1 MIIDTGK
8 GEGPGASRAI
18 NPDHNPRDRNWDIK
32 GNTSINR
39 GLRFSTISNKDNSN
53 KDNHRFRNLK
63 GNHKED
69 PRLNNHNSNNINR
82 RFSNPRDSRNPNNR
96 DSNNPRF
103 SNPNNSILNLRAS
116 NTRED
121 HNPHILKESLKE
133 EMQNTE
139 SRRLMSHLAAK

>member
-82 RFSNPRDSRNPNNR
+82 RFSNPRDSRNP
-96 DSNNPRF
+96 SN
-103 SNPNNSILNLRAS
+103 STLNLRAS

-133 EMQNTE
+133 GMKNIE
-139 SRRLMSHLAAK
+139 SRMTRRLKES